1 MSVHGIP
8 SCTGVEKRMKWLV
21 ECLIICTGKRI
32 TNLSEVSAES
42 SENPDPDPVLEEN
55 PVEGPVKNPDPVRI
69 HIKARIRIPIRIRIQ

>member
-1 MSVHGIP
+1 MHVSAWAIP
-8 SCTGVEKRMKWLV
+8 PCTGVEKRMKWLI
-21 ECLIICTGKRI
+21 ECLIIC